1 MTDAVTTRV
10 VEHTDAS
17 DLPEV
22 NWTWRRWFVFMV
34 TIAALALVWRI
45 VEKSADIVTLRMIAR
60 YSLALAALMALLY
73 IAGASSEQ
81 VVKLL
86 QAAKTTRKETI
97 TTGVAT

>member
-1 MTDAVTTRV
+1 MSDAVTTQV
-10 VEHTDAS
+10 IEHTEAS

-34 TIAALALVWRI
+34 TLAAIGIVWRI
-45 VEKSADIVTLRMIAR
+45 VEKSSDIVTLRMIAR
-60 YSLALAALMALLY
+60 YSLVLAALMAMLY
-73 IAGASSEQ
+73 VAGASSEQ
-81 VVKLL
+81 VVRLI